1 MKLDDLDLAIL
12 DVLPDE
18 GSRLGKYLVDARDSK
33 RIKKALEDPYLT
45 PNIIGRRLTDLQG
58 LGLVVQATTRAAHG
72 GRLWQRTEKAKGVLD
87 EVSSDGKKK

>member
-18 GSRLGKYLVDARDSK
+18 GSRLGKYLIDARDST

-45 PNIIGRRLTDLQG
+45 PNIIGRRLTDLHG
-58 LGLVVQATTRAAHG
+58 LGLVVQPTSRGSKG
-72 GRLWQRTEKAKGVLD
+72 GRLWQRTEKAKSVLANLN
-87 EVSSDGKKK
+87 GKK